1 MTVGNLGTRL
11 VVLILQLLFRVASW
25 YEIKLNS
32 AVYGVTSTEFVQ
44 YFSLL
49 LLLLLLLLLK
59 LLYIIVVTIIIVI
72 VIVIIII
79 MAVVKTYVRHKL
91 YIDWGVKRGPNYVY

>member
-59 LLYIIVVTIIIVI
+59 LLYIINKKKTIIKNFF
-72 VIVIIII
+72 IIIFQ
-79 MAVVKTYVRHKL
+79 AKL
-91 YIDWGVKRGPNYVY
+91 IFTS